1 MLTPPSERWGN
12 SRGTIWGSRMFL
24 PLFLS
29 PSAPKRC
36 WDRAGEGGRGVPPAA
51 PSPSHPA
58 ARAACAHRNGH
69 CGHPAATPLP
79 FLCLAAPQDAG
90 PCWGALVAI
99 SCLPRSPFLASH
111 ALHHGHR
118 GCHELASSPS
128 PPGLRRHS
136 RSSLRVPLLSKR
148 PMLVIQLPVNILVP
162 PRGWQPRASIPS
174 RRLLPSFLP
183 SVPAPSSP
191 KRGLQSACL

>member
-1 MLTPPSERWGN
+1 MKQFGVPGCFFPRSSLPPLPN
-12 SRGTIWGSRMFL
+12 VAGTGLGREEGGSTCSPL
-24 PLFLS
+24 PKS
-29 PSAPKRC
+29 PSGRSCMRPQE
-36 WDRAGEGGRGVPPAA
+36 RALR
-51 PSPSHPA
+51 SPRRH
-58 ARAACAHRNGH
+58 
-69 CGHPAATPLP
+69 PLP
-79 FLCLAAPQDAG
+79 FVCLAAPQDAG

-148 PMLVIQLPVNILVP
+148 PVLVIQLPVSILVP